1 MNLLLKLGLRNIGRN
16 RMRSFLTITAV
27 VLCSGGLLL
36 YSTLFSG
43 MIDMMLGAMINQTGH
58 ARFIHKQLLAKPRL
72 GRGVYF
78 VDKADELAAKARKIK
93 NVKAA
98 VVRIQLGGFVEHDK
112 SQYIKDKEKR
122 FQASK
127 LDKNRKQ
134 APAPGIGIDPAA
146 ERPIWDLHTKILK
159 GGRMM
164 KPKGREVVLGFDLA
178 KRLQAKVGAKIVLL
192 GKTVDDSMSAV
203 KLKVVGIAGTGM
215 GIYDKMFYIN
225 LPTARYMLD
234 IGKKATYV
242 QVFAN
247 ALWQSDALNV
257 ELNKLKLP
265 ATVTVQDWKKTPMAA
280 YMVPVAKIMLYIL
293 GGIVVFIGGI
303 GLLNTMMMSV
313 LERKD
318 EVGVMMALG
327 FTPAKVA
334 GVFLT
339 EGVVFG
345 VVGGLLGVGLGLLG
359 SIPLV
364 TTGITFGTDAV
375 SKMPFPISS
384 TIKGAITMEGII
396 VGLTVGILT
405 TLLGTLYPA
414 WKASQMPPVDAL
426 RN

>member
-1 MNLLLKLGLRNIGRN
+1 
-16 RMRSFLTITAV
+16 
-27 VLCSGGLLL
+27 
-36 YSTLFSG
+36 
-43 MIDMMLGAMINQTGH
+43 
-58 ARFIHKQLLAKPRL
+58 
-72 GRGVYF
+72 
-78 VDKADELAAKARKIK
+78 
-93 NVKAA
+93 
-98 VVRIQLGGFVEHDK
+98 
-112 SQYIKDKEKR
+112 
-122 FQASK
+122 
-127 LDKNRKQ
+127 
-134 APAPGIGIDPAA
+134 
-146 ERPIWDLHTKILK
+146 
-159 GGRMM
+159 
-164 KPKGREVVLGFDLA
+164 
-178 KRLQAKVGAKIVLL
+178 
-192 GKTVDDSMSAV
+192 
-203 KLKVVGIAGTGM
+203 
-215 GIYDKMFYIN
+215 
-225 LPTARYMLD
+225 
-234 IGKKATYV
+234 
-242 QVFAN
+242 
-247 ALWQSDALNV
+247 
-257 ELNKLKLP
+257 
-265 ATVTVQDWKKTPMAA
+265 
-280 YMVPVAKIMLYIL
+280 
-293 GGIVVFIGGI
+293 
-303 GLLNTMMMSV
+303 MMMSV